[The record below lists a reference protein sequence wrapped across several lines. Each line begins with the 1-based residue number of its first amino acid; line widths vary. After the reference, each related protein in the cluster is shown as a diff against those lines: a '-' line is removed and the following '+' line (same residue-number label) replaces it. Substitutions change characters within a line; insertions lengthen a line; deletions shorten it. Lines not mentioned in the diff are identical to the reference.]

1 MLSRACGDARTLYSQ
16 HLTGTPLQNDHTHSP
31 KPIHPLSRDA
41 RDAHDAHRALRA
53 APLADRGGTHDGFF
67 LRLSSGIGGGRV
79 SGDNDTSG
87 KFTGATSQGSIAIGG
102 VITDNLALHA
112 DVFVASLFNPTYEN
126 KNGTA
131 VTLNDL
137 DITMR
142 FGSVGVGVTY
152 YIMPM
157 NLYLCGSLG
166 LAVASTEV
174 RYTRLGLTFTDTWE
188 SQTGFGLNLMVGKEW
203 WVSDN
208 WGLGVAG
215 QFIYANIPVKDKTGA
230 EDSFS
235 GGSLGVLF
243 SATYN

>member
-1 MLSRACGDARTLYSQ
+1 MTTRTARSPYTLCLAT
-16 HLTGTPLQNDHTHSP
+16 LTTLIALCALHPSP
-31 KPIHPLSRDA
+31 A
-41 RDAHDAHRALRA
+41 
-53 APLADRGGTHDGFF
+53 LADRGGTHDGFF

-188 SQTGFGLNLMVGKEW
+188 SQTGFGLNLMVGKE
-203 WVSDN
+203 
-208 WGLGVAG
+208 
-215 QFIYANIPVKDKTGA
+215 
-230 EDSFS
+230 
-235 GGSLGVLF
+235 
-243 SATYN
+243 